1 MTSTKTPW
9 NGLVDMKLK
18 QLSSAVLLAG
28 LIALP
33 AGAETFYEMSGKVS
47 ADLRYFTQD
56 AQFSGQDYDTNL
68 SFSVEPEFY
77 WEWNDGTDSLTF
89 TPFLRVDENDNERT
103 HGDIRELSWIH
114 VGDGWEVKAGISK
127 VFWGVTEFQH
137 LVDVINQ
144 TDSVEDFDG
153 EDKLG
158 QQMISLSL
166 VRDWGIVDIFLLPG
180 FRERTF
186 PGEDG
191 RLRSGLV
198 VDTDNAQYES
208 GAGEKH
214 LDAAIRWSHTLG
226 DFDMGLYWFHGTN
239 RDPILQPQM
248 VAGNTV
254 LVPYY
259 EQMDQIG
266 FDLQATI
273 DSWLWKFEAIHR
285 DSSSDEYL
293 AAQAGFEYTFY
304 GIQESAA
311 DLGVLFEYGWDER
324 GEDADAAIQNDLFVG
339 ARLALND
346 AESTE
351 VLAGVSHDLD
361 YDSQS
366 FIVEAS
372 RRFGDNW
379 NISID
384 GRFFTADD
392 PADLSYN
399 IKQDDH
405 LQLTVERYF

>member
-1 MTSTKTPW
+1 
-9 NGLVDMKLK
+9 MKLK
-18 QLSSAVLLAG
+18 QLSSAAMLTGLTGFLAG
-28 LIALP
+28 LTTLP

-56 AQFSGQDYDTNL
+56 AQFPDQDYDTNL
-68 SFSVEPEFY
+68 SFAAEPEFY
-77 WEWNDGTDSLTF
+77 WEWNDGTDSITF

-114 VGDGWEVKAGISK
+114 VGDEWEVKVGLSK

-144 TDSVEDFDG
+144 TDGVEDFDG

-158 QQMISLSL
+158 QQMINLSL

-186 PGEDG
+186 AGEDG
-191 RLRSGLV
+191 RLRAGLV

-214 LDAAIRWSHTLG
+214 LDAAIRWSHTIG

-248 VAGNTV
+248 ISGNTV

-273 DSWLWKFEAIHR
+273 DSWLWKFETIHR
-285 DSSSDEYL
+285 DSSSDKYW

-311 DLGVLFEYGWDER
+311 DLGVLLEYGWDER
-324 GEDADAAIQNDLFVG
+324 GENADAAIQNDLFMG

-351 VLAGVSHDLD
+351 VLAGISHDLD

-366 FIVEAS
+366 LIVEAS
-372 RRFGDNW
+372 RRFGENW
-379 NISID
+379 NVSID

-392 PADLSYN
+392 TADLSYN

>member
-1 MTSTKTPW
+1 
-9 NGLVDMKLK
+9 MKLK
-18 QLSSAVLLAG
+18 RLSSAAILAG
-28 LIALP
+28 LTALP

-56 AQFSGQDYDTNL
+56 AQFPNQDYDTNL
-68 SFSVEPEFY
+68 SFAAEPEFY
-77 WEWNDGTDSLTF
+77 WEWNDGTDSVTF

-114 VGDGWEVKAGISK
+114 VGDEWEVKVGLSK

-144 TDSVEDFDG
+144 TDGVEDFDG

-158 QQMISLSL
+158 QQMINLSL

-186 PGEDG
+186 AGQDG
-191 RLRSGLV
+191 RLRAGLI

-248 VAGNTV
+248 ISGNTV

-273 DSWLWKFEAIHR
+273 DSWLWKFETIHR
-285 DSSSDEYL
+285 DSSSDKYW

-311 DLGVLFEYGWDER
+311 DLGVLLEYGWDER
-324 GEDADAAIQNDLFVG
+324 GEDADAAIQNDLFMG

-351 VLAGVSHDLD
+351 VLAGISHDLD

-366 FIVEAS
+366 LIVEAS
-372 RRFGDNW
+372 RRFGENW
-379 NISID
+379 NISVD

-392 PADLSYN
+392 IADLSYN

>member
-1 MTSTKTPW
+1 
-9 NGLVDMKLK
+9 MKLK
-18 QLSSAVLLAG
+18 RLSCAAILAG
-28 LIALP
+28 LTALP

-56 AQFSGQDYDTNL
+56 AQFPNQDYDTNL
-68 SFSVEPEFY
+68 SFAAEPEFY
-77 WEWNDGTDSLTF
+77 WEWNDGTDSVTF

-114 VGDGWEVKAGISK
+114 VGDEWEVKVGLSK

-144 TDSVEDFDG
+144 TDGVEDFDG

-158 QQMISLSL
+158 QQMINLSL

-186 PGEDG
+186 AGEDG
-191 RLRSGLV
+191 RLRAGLI

-208 GAGEKH
+208 DAGEKH

-248 VAGNTV
+248 ISGNTV

-273 DSWLWKFEAIHR
+273 DSWLWKFETIHR
-285 DSSSDEYL
+285 DSSSDKYW

-311 DLGVLFEYGWDER
+311 DLGVLLEYGWDER
-324 GEDADAAIQNDLFVG
+324 GEDADAAIQNDLFMG

-351 VLAGVSHDLD
+351 VLAGISHDLD

-366 FIVEAS
+366 LIVEAS
-372 RRFGDNW
+372 RRFGENW
-379 NISID
+379 NISVD

-392 PADLSYN
+392 TADLSYN

>member
-1 MTSTKTPW
+1 
-9 NGLVDMKLK
+9 MKFK
-18 QLSSAVLLAG
+18 QLSNAVFLPGLTALLTG
-28 LIALP
+28 LTALP
-33 AGAETFYEMSGKVS
+33 AGAETFYEISGKVS

-56 AQFSGQDYDTNL
+56 AQFPNQDYDTNL
-68 SFSVEPEFY
+68 SFAAEPEFY
-77 WEWNDGTDSLTF
+77 WEWNDGTDSITF

-114 VGDGWEVKAGISK
+114 VGDEWEVKVGLSK

-144 TDSVEDFDG
+144 TDGVEDFDG

-158 QQMISLSL
+158 QQMINLSL

-186 PGEDG
+186 AGEDG
-191 RLRSGLV
+191 RLRAGLV
-198 VDTDNAQYES
+198 VDTDYAQYES

-248 VAGNTV
+248 ISGNNV

-273 DSWLWKFEAIHR
+273 DSWLWKFETIHR
-285 DSSSDEYL
+285 DSSSDKYL

-311 DLGVLFEYGWDER
+311 DLGVLLEYGWDER
-324 GEDADAAIQNDLFVG
+324 GEDADAAIQNDLFMG

-351 VLAGVSHDLD
+351 VLAGISHDLD

-366 FIVEAS
+366 LIVEAS
-372 RRFGDNW
+372 RRFGENW
-379 NISID
+379 NVSID

-392 PADLSYN
+392 AADLSYN

>member
-1 MTSTKTPW
+1 
-9 NGLVDMKLK
+9 MKLRNSF
-18 QLSSAVLLAG
+18 SSLLLLTG
-28 LIALP
+28 LATALP
-33 AGAETFYEMSGKVS
+33 ADAETFYEMSGKVS

-56 AQFSGQDYDTNL
+56 AQFPGQDYDTNL

-103 HGDIRELSWIH
+103 HGDIRELSWVH
-114 VGDGWEVKAGISK
+114 VGDGWELRAGLRK

-144 TDSVEDFDG
+144 TDAVEDFDG

-158 QQMISLSL
+158 QQMINLSL
-166 VRDWGIVDIFLLPG
+166 VRDWGIVDLFLLPG

-186 PGEDG
+186 AGEDG
-191 RLRSGLV
+191 RLRAGLV
-198 VDTDNAQYES
+198 VDSDKAEYES
-208 GAGEKH
+208 GAAEKH
-214 LDAAIRWSHTLG
+214 IDTAIRWSHTLG
-226 DFDMGLYWFHGTN
+226 DYDMGVYWFHGTN
-239 RDPILQPQM
+239 RDPVLQ
-248 VAGNTV
+248 VRTVGGKTV

-285 DSSSDEYL
+285 DTSSDKYF
-293 AAQAGFEYTFY
+293 AAQGGVEYTFY
-304 GIQESAA
+304 GIRDSAA
-311 DLGVLFEYGWDER
+311 DLGVLLEYGWDER
-324 GEDADAAIQNDLFVG
+324 GEGADAAVQNDLFIG

-351 VLAGVSHDLD
+351 VLAGISHDLD

-372 RRFGDNW
+372 RRYGDNW
-379 NISID
+379 NLSID
-384 GRFFTADD
+384 GRFFSSDD
-392 PADLSYN
+392 TADLSYN

-405 LQLTVERYF
+405 LQLTLERYF

>member
-1 MTSTKTPW
+1 MQ
-9 NGLVDMKLK
+9 LK
-18 QLSSAVLLAG
+18 HTISSAVLLAG
-28 LIALP
+28 LSATLP

-68 SFSVEPEFY
+68 SFSAEPEFY
-77 WEWNDGTDSLTF
+77 WEWNDGTDSITF

-103 HGDIRELSWIH
+103 HGDIRELSWLH
-114 VGDGWEVKAGISK
+114 AGDDWEVRAGLSK

-144 TDSVEDFDG
+144 TDGVEDFDG

-158 QQMISLSL
+158 QQMVSLSL

-191 RLRSGLV
+191 HLRSGIV
-198 VDTDNAQYES
+198 VDTDKALYES

-239 RDPILQPQM
+239 RDPILKPQM

-273 DSWLWKFEAIHR
+273 DSWLWKFETIHR
-285 DSSSDEYL
+285 DSSSDVYW
-293 AAQAGFEYTFY
+293 AAQAGFEYTLY
-304 GIQESAA
+304 GIQDSSA
-311 DLGVLFEYGWDER
+311 DLGVLLEYGWDER
-324 GEDADAAIQNDLFVG
+324 GEDADAAIQNDLFIG

-351 VLAGVSHDLD
+351 VLAGISHDLD

-366 FIVEAS
+366 LIVEAS

-384 GRFFTADD
+384 GRFFSSDD
-392 PADLSYN
+392 TADLSYN

-405 LQLTVERYF
+405 LQLTMERYF

>member
-1 MTSTKTPW
+1 
-9 NGLVDMKLK
+9 MKLK
-18 QLSSAVLLAG
+18 QLSSAAMLTGLTGFLAG
-28 LIALP
+28 LTTLP

-56 AQFSGQDYDTNL
+56 AQFPNQDYDTNL
-68 SFSVEPEFY
+68 SFAAEPEFY
-77 WEWNDGTDSLTF
+77 WEWNDGTDSITF

-114 VGDGWEVKAGISK
+114 VGDEWEVKVGLSK

-137 LVDVINQ
+137 LVDVVNQ
-144 TDSVEDFDG
+144 TDGVEDFDG

-158 QQMISLSL
+158 QQMINLSL

-186 PGEDG
+186 AGEDG
-191 RLRSGLV
+191 RLRAGLV
-198 VDTDNAQYES
+198 VDTDNAKYES

-248 VAGNTV
+248 ISGNTV

-273 DSWLWKFEAIHR
+273 DSWLWKFETIHR
-285 DSSSDEYL
+285 DSSSDEYW

-311 DLGVLFEYGWDER
+311 DLGVLLEYGWDER
-324 GEDADAAIQNDLFVG
+324 GEDADAAIQNDLFMG

-351 VLAGVSHDLD
+351 VLAGISHDLD

-366 FIVEAS
+366 LIVEAS
-372 RRFGDNW
+372 RRFGENW
-379 NISID
+379 NVSVD

-392 PADLSYN
+392 TADLSYN

>member
-1 MTSTKTPW
+1 
-9 NGLVDMKLK
+9 MKLK
-18 QLSSAVLLAG
+18 RLSSAAILAG
-28 LIALP
+28 LTALP

-56 AQFSGQDYDTNL
+56 AQFPNQDYDTNL
-68 SFSVEPEFY
+68 SFAAEPEFY
-77 WEWNDGTDSLTF
+77 WEWNDGTDSVTF

-114 VGDGWEVKAGISK
+114 VGDEWEVKVGLSK

-144 TDSVEDFDG
+144 TDGVEDFDG

-158 QQMISLSL
+158 QQMINLSL

-186 PGEDG
+186 AGEDG
-191 RLRSGLV
+191 RLRAGLI

-248 VAGNTV
+248 ISGNTV

-273 DSWLWKFEAIHR
+273 DSWLWKFETIHR
-285 DSSSDEYL
+285 DSSSDKYW

-304 GIQESAA
+304 GIQESSA
-311 DLGVLFEYGWDER
+311 DLGVLLEYGWDER
-324 GEDADAAIQNDLFVG
+324 GEDADAAIQNDLFMG

-351 VLAGVSHDLD
+351 VLAGISHDLD

-372 RRFGDNW
+372 RRFGENW
-379 NISID
+379 NVSVD

-392 PADLSYN
+392 TADLSYN

>member
-1 MTSTKTPW
+1 MR
-9 NGLVDMKLK
+9 LK
-18 QLSSAVLLAG
+18 QLSSAAFLAG
-28 LIALP
+28 LTALP

-56 AQFSGQDYDTNL
+56 AQFPNQDYDTNL
-68 SFSVEPEFY
+68 SFAAEPEFY
-77 WEWNDGTDSLTF
+77 WEWNDGSDSITF

-103 HGDIRELSWIH
+103 HSDIRELSWIH
-114 VGDGWEVKAGISK
+114 VGDEWEVKVGLSK

-144 TDSVEDFDG
+144 TDGVEDFDG

-158 QQMISLSL
+158 QQMINLSL
-166 VRDWGIVDIFLLPG
+166 VRDWGILDIFLLPG

-186 PGEDG
+186 AGEDG
-191 RLRSGLV
+191 RLRAGLV

-248 VAGNTV
+248 ISGNTV

-273 DSWLWKFEAIHR
+273 DSWLWKFETIHR
-285 DSSSDEYL
+285 DSSSDKYW

-304 GIQESAA
+304 GIQESSA
-311 DLGVLFEYGWDER
+311 DLGVLLEYGWDER
-324 GEDADAAIQNDLFVG
+324 GENANAAIQNDLFMG

-351 VLAGVSHDLD
+351 VLAGISHDLD

-366 FIVEAS
+366 LIVEAS
-372 RRFGDNW
+372 RRFGENW
-379 NISID
+379 NVSVD

-392 PADLSYN
+392 TADLSYN